1 VLWYS
6 KFMYVITLDETKC
19 KVCGECVKICPVEIY
34 KQEGARVVVGNTDEC
49 SGCQSCISV
58 CESQAIT
65 ITEI

>member
-1 VLWYS
+1 
-6 KFMYVITLDETKC
+6 MYVIVIDEQKC

-34 KQEGARVVVGNTDEC
+34 KLEDGRLSVGNTDEC

-58 CESQAIT
+58 CEVQAIT

>member
-1 VLWYS
+1 
-6 KFMYVITLDETKC
+6 MYVIVIDEKKC
-19 KVCGECVKICPVEIY
+19 KVCGECVQICPVEIY
-34 KQEGARVVVGNTDEC
+34 KLDGNRVTVGNTDEC

>member
-1 VLWYS
+1 
-6 KFMYVITLDETKC
+6 MYVIAIDETKC

-34 KQEGARVVVGNTDEC
+34 KQEGDRIVIGHTDEC
-49 SGCQSCISV
+49 SNCQSCISV